1 MSLLRVASAH
11 VLRIMLLTHFKK
23 PYSCRTLMGCGIFIC
38 SLLILSG
45 CSTFSG
51 KSNSSFRVSQ
61 FKQDTSVGT
70 EDISIAAVGLV
81 DVPYSYGG
89 NTPKGGFDCSGLIV
103 YVYNKAA
110 GVKLPR
116 TIQLMSTKGRSI
128 EGQPPA
134 PGDLVF
140 FNTTGEKYSH
150 AGIYVGQGRFVHAP
164 SSGGTVRLD
173 YITTPYWA
181 AKFTEARRVVP
192 WYRQSLGWITPP
204 PRFLITN

>member
-1 MSLLRVASAH
+1 MQ
-11 VLRIMLLTHFKK
+11 LTLSKQHS
-23 PYSCRTLMGCGIFIC
+23 SCRTLLGCGIFIC

-51 KSNSSFRVSQ
+51 KSSPSTKVVQ

-81 DVPYSYGG
+81 DVPYRYGG
-89 NTPKGGFDCSGLIV
+89 NTPKGGFDCSGLIA
-103 YVYNKAA
+103 YVYQKSANI
-110 GVKLPR
+110 KLPR
-116 TIQLMSTKGRSI
+116 TIQEMSSRGQSV
-128 EGQPPA
+128 ENQPPA

-140 FNTTGEKYSH
+140 FNTTGAKYSH

-164 SSGGTVRLD
+164 SAGGTVRLE

-181 AKFTEARRVVP
+181 ARFTEARRLSSAS
-192 WYRQSLGWITPP
+192 Q
-204 PRFLITN
+204 

>member
-1 MSLLRVASAH
+1 MLLTALKAGAIVAMSPWRVANAH
-11 VLRIMLLTHFKK
+11 VLRIMLPTRFKQIL
-23 PYSCRTLMGCGIFIC
+23 SCRTLFGCGIFIC
-38 SLLILSG
+38 AIALSG
-45 CSTFSG
+45 CGLFSG
-51 KSNSSFRVSQ
+51 KSGPSRVAQ

-81 DVPYSYGG
+81 DVPYRYGG

-110 GVKLPR
+110 GIKLPR
-116 TIQLMSTKGRSI
+116 TIQQMSTQGKSI
-128 EGQPPA
+128 DNQPPA

-164 SSGGTVRLD
+164 SAGGTVRLD
-173 YITTPYWA
+173 YITSPYWA
-181 AKFTEARRVVP
+181 AKFTEARRIAS
-192 WYRQSLGWITPP
+192 Q
-204 PRFLITN
+204 

>member
-1 MSLLRVASAH
+1 
-11 VLRIMLLTHFKK
+11 MLPTHCKHL
-23 PYSCRTLMGCGIFIC
+23 PSCRTLFGCGIFIFT
-38 SLLILSG
+38 LLLLSG
-45 CSTFSG
+45 CSTFSS
-51 KSNSSFRVSQ
+51 KPNASKVTQ

-81 DVPYSYGG
+81 DVPYRYGG

-110 GVKLPR
+110 GIKLPR
-116 TIQLMSTKGRSI
+116 TIQQMSGKGQSV
-128 EGQPPA
+128 ENQPPA

-164 SSGGTVRLD
+164 SAGGTVRLE
-173 YITTPYWA
+173 YITAPYWA
-181 AKFTEARRVVP
+181 ARFTEARRLTS
-192 WYRQSLGWITPP
+192 Q
-204 PRFLITN
+204 

>member
-1 MSLLRVASAH
+1 
-11 VLRIMLLTHFKK
+11 MLPTHFKK
-23 PYSCRTLMGCGIFIC
+23 ALSCRTLIGCGIFIC
-38 SLLILSG
+38 TILTLSG
-45 CSTFSG
+45 CSIFSS
-51 KSNSSFRVSQ
+51 KSNASKVAQ

-81 DVPYSYGG
+81 DVPYRFGG

-110 GVKLPR
+110 GIKLPR
-116 TIQLMSTKGRSI
+116 TIQLMSIQGRSV
-128 EGQPPA
+128 ENQPPA

-164 SSGGTVRLD
+164 SAGGTVRLD

-181 AKFTEARRVVP
+181 AKFTEARR
-192 WYRQSLGWITPP
+192 ITSQ
-204 PRFLITN
+204 

>member
-1 MSLLRVASAH
+1 
-11 VLRIMLLTHFKK
+11 MLLTHSKQSF
-23 PYSCRTLMGCGIFIC
+23 SCRTLLGCGIFIF
-38 SLLILSG
+38 SLFILSG
-45 CSTFSG
+45 CSTLGS
-51 KSNSSFRVSQ
+51 KSNASKVSQ

-81 DVPYSYGG
+81 DVPYRYGG

-110 GVKLPR
+110 GIKLPR
-116 TIQLMSTKGRSI
+116 TIQLMSTKGVSI
-128 EGQPPA
+128 EDQPPA

-164 SSGGTVRLD
+164 SAGGTVRLD
-173 YITTPYWA
+173 YITSPYWA
-181 AKFTEARRVVP
+181 AKFTEARRLT
-192 WYRQSLGWITPP
+192 Q
-204 PRFLITN
+204 

>member
-1 MSLLRVASAH
+1 
-11 VLRIMLLTHFKK
+11 MLPTHFKQHS
-23 PYSCRTLMGCGIFIC
+23 SCRTLIGCGIFILTM
-38 SLLILSG
+38 LLLSG
-45 CSTFSG
+45 CGTFGS
-51 KSNSSFRVSQ
+51 KSSASKVSQ

-81 DVPYSYGG
+81 DVPYRFGG

-110 GVKLPR
+110 GIKLPR
-116 TIQLMSTKGRSI
+116 TIQLMSTKGKSV
-128 EGQPPA
+128 EDQPPA

-164 SSGGTVRLD
+164 SAGGTVRLD

-181 AKFTEARRVVP
+181 AKFTEARRF
-192 WYRQSLGWITPP
+192 TPQ
-204 PRFLITN
+204 